1 MERDYDHLRSHF
13 GLERHCRLFD
23 WWPLKSHSAILR
35 YTGFERLAYEVKYGG
50 KGGWGGKWAVC

>member
-13 GLERHCRLFD
+13 GLERNFRLFD
-23 WWPLKSHSAILR
+23 WWQLKSYSARLR

-50 KGGWGGKWAVC
+50 K